1 MNEEDKLYENL
12 EKEKKS
18 FKFKCIIISIILILL
33 AGVISSE
40 YTMFRYN
47 RSLFQK
53 GEAELNA
60 AENIDLIGKTLM
72 NFRKVIDEVYLG
84 EVDESKMLDQTLKG
98 YVNGLDDEYSEYF
111 TKEEWE
117 SFQSNA
123 LGNYVGIGIYMSM
136 DKNNN
141 VVVIS
146 PIKGTPAE
154 AAGLKPGDII
164 AEVNGENVLGTSSEF
179 VSNKVKGPA
188 GTTVDLTLVRD
199 NTEVKVNVERKEIKV
214 YHVETEMLEGNIGYI
229 SLATFDEGCAEEF
242 IKGYQA
248 LKAKGA
254 KKIIVDL
261 RNNTGGL
268 VDQALEIADTMLEK
282 DKTILVTVD
291 SKGNKN
297 YDKAKNDRMIKE
309 DIVILVN
316 EYSASASEILT
327 GALKDN
333 GVAKVVGTKTFGK
346 GVIQDVFTL
355 NDGSALKLTSREY
368 YTPNETKIHKVGITP
383 DVEIEMSID
392 SKEDIQLN
400 KAIELL
406 K

>member
-1 MNEEDKLYENL
+1 MDEEERLYEKL

-18 FKFKCIIISIILILL
+18 FKTKCIIISVILILL

-40 YTMFRYN
+40 YTMYSYN
-47 RSLFQK
+47 KSLFQK
-53 GEAELNA
+53 DDAELNA
-60 AENIDLIGKTLM
+60 AENIELIGDTLL

-84 EVDESKMLDQTLKG
+84 EVNEAEVLDQTLKG
-98 YVNGLDDEYSEYF
+98 YVAGLGDEYSEYF

-141 VVVIS
+141 VIVVE
-146 PIKGTPAE
+146 PIKDTPAE
-154 AAGLKPGDII
+154 KAGLQPGDIF
-164 AEVNGENVLGTSSEF
+164 AEVNGENVLGTSSEY

-188 GTTVDLTLVRD
+188 GTTVDLTLIRN
-199 NTEVKVNVERKEIKV
+199 NTEVKVTVERKEIKV
-214 YHVETEMLEGNIGYI
+214 FHVETEMLDGNVGYI
-229 SLATFDEGCAEEF
+229 SLATFDEGCADEF

-268 VDQALEIADTMLEK
+268 VDQALKIADTMLEK
-282 DKTILVTVD
+282 DSTMLITVD
-291 SKGNKN
+291 AEGNKE
-297 YDKAKNDRMIKE
+297 YDKAKEDRMIKE

-316 EYSASASEILT
+316 EYSASSSEILT

-333 GVAKVVGTKTFGK
+333 GVAKIVGTKTYGK
-346 GVIQDVFTL
+346 GVIQDVFML

-368 YTPNETKIHKVGITP
+368 YTPTETKIHKVGITP
-383 DVEIEMSID
+383 DVEIEMPID
-392 SKEDIQLN
+392 AKEDVQLN
-400 KAIELL
+400 KALEIL